1 MIPKNTTPIKNEI
14 LTEIIFKGKLNLVEI
29 KIIAYIIRW
38 SWGFDGMERRQDWT
52 KKLTKRQ
59 IAKEGGM
66 KESLVNKNINK
77 MIAEKKIFVKNNCYQ
92 FNEHYEEWKNLT
104 NSYTKNNKKN
114 LTNSYTN
121 LTNSYTNLT
130 NSYTKLNKKLSSAG
144 LKPLQDKPLPD
155 RKETLKYTLKEN
167 IKKRGDIFIN
177 TWKEF
182 KEMRKVKGK
191 KMSIGSEKR
200 ILKNLD
206 KLSNNIE
213 EQIAILDQSIK
224 YSWTGVFP
232 LKKDKKDDDDHMPD
246 LDELT
251 KDKKYRDYFNMPDLD
266 KLKKEGKI

>member
-130 NSYTKLNKKLSSAG
+130 NSYTKLNKKLSSTD
-144 LKPLQDKPLPD
+144 LKPLQEKPLPD
-155 RKETLKYTLKEN
+155 RKETLKETLKKTSKEKKKFLDCVLLSVDEYNKLIDKFGKYETEKKIEN
-167 IKKRGDIFIN
+167 LNNYI
-177 TWKEF
+177 
-182 KEMRKVKGK
+182 
-191 KMSIGSEKR
+191 MSKDKHYKSHYHTILVWNEKN
-200 ILKNLD
+200 K
-206 KLSNNIE
+206 
-213 EQIAILDQSIK
+213 
-224 YSWTGVFP
+224 
-232 LKKDKKDDDDHMPD
+232 KKDDDDHMPD

>member
-1 MIPKNTTPIKNEI
+1 MLPKKTTPIKNEI
-14 LTEIIFKGKLNLVEI
+14 LVDIFAKGLLSKEEMRIIF
-29 KIIAYIIRW
+29 YIIRW
-38 SWGFDGMERRQDWT
+38 SWGFDGVKRRQDWT
-52 KKLTKRQ
+52 KKITRKK
-59 IAKEGGM
+59 IADDIEM
-66 KESLVNKNINK
+66 NKSHLSININK
-77 MIAEKKIFVKNNCYQ
+77 MIEENIIIIKNNCYQ
-92 FNEHYEEWKNLT
+92 FNEHYEDWKRLPKRKL
-104 NSYTKNNKKN
+104 YREVAEKETKVAEKE
-114 LTNSYTN
+114 T
-121 LTNSYTNLT
+121 
-130 NSYTKLNKKLSSAG
+130 SAD

-155 RKETLKYTLKEN
+155 RKETLKCTFKEN

-200 ILKNLD
+200 ILEDLD
-206 KLSNNIE
+206 KLSNNVE

-266 KLKKEGKI
+266 KLKREGKI